1 MTKKRTTGTYS
12 NRASFFY
19 QSSRERMDE
28 IEAAAK
34 KHGIQPNAMLDRMVD
49 DWLKGTL
56 PAKVPDDD
64 TPWYMK

>member
-1 MTKKRTTGTYS
+1 
-12 NRASFFY
+12 
-19 QSSRERMDE
+19 MDE